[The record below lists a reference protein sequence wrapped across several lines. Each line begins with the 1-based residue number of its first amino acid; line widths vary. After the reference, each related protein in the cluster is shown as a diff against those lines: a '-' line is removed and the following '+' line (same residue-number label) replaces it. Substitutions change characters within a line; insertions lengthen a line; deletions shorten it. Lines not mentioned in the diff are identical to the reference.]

1 VVPAKEVVAVEEMFV
16 DVLVLDKTLALV
28 SALDE
33 VESGDVELTLEAAD
47 VVLILLETSA
57 DVEEADEE
65 TPAVAEGLNSA
76 LPGEATTPDP
86 APEEEPAVFETG
98 VEDTPLDK
106 EDWM

>member
-65 TPAVAEGLNSA
+65 TPAVAEELNSA